1 MGRLQ
6 AALCVRN
13 NHGHRAK
20 GSFKL
25 CLSQR
30 RAAQARRWKSSL
42 GIRIHPRDDANSFN
56 FDALEEKL
64 KNPL

>member
-1 MGRLQ
+1 MGMLQ

-30 RAAQARRWKSSL
+30 RAAQARRFKSSL
-42 GIRIHPRDDANSFN
+42 SIRIHLRDDANSFK

>member
-1 MGRLQ
+1 
-6 AALCVRN
+6 
-13 NHGHRAK
+13 
-20 GSFKL
+20 L

-42 GIRIHPRDDANSFN
+42 GIRIHLRDDANSFN